1 MPHHRRSPAGLAK
14 PLIALFCASLAHA
27 QSAPP
32 AGESASTPAAV
43 ELAAPTEV
51 KPVAVEADGLDL
63 ENADRLKGLKSVV
76 LAGVALYVITESSA
90 SANAGAVF
98 RDRSMAYVSTSLKV
112 TGLDNA
118 RLQAL
123 ADAAYDQTVAALKAR
138 GLEVVAIDAYKA
150 SPEYAELAALG
161 DKQPLP
167 IDASAGKGMVFS
179 AHGLPLFH
187 LDEQAWLPRAV
198 GGLFGAKVDDPYV
211 SLGDK
216 MGGGFRRPKIEMA
229 FDKVSKSTGA
239 AVVMGRIVL
248 AAAQVKASGGAFAL
262 TASTSARDTLV
273 MPSWTNRLW
282 VRNASGDRARV
293 SLKFPL
299 VSETPPGQIL
309 DVTSTATKVAD
320 AAATLLSV
328 AAALSGVGRGSTSS
342 TKELEMRTS
351 PAWFDAVARPQVGAA
366 VEALARGLAP

>member
-1 MPHHRRSPAGLAK
+1 MPHRRRSPAGLAK
-14 PLIALFCASLAHA
+14 SLIALFCASLAHA
-27 QSAPP
+27 QSTPP
-32 AGESASTPAAV
+32 VAEAASAPAAV
-43 ELAAPTEV
+43 ELAAPAEV
-51 KPVAVEADGLDL
+51 KPVTVDADGLDL

-98 RDRSMAYVSTSLKV
+98 RDRTMAYASTSLKV

-138 GLEVVAIDAYKA
+138 GLEVVPIETYKA
-150 SPEYAELAALG
+150 SADFAELAALG

-229 FDKVSKSTGA
+229 FDRVSKATGA

-273 MPSWTNRLW
+273 MPTWTNRLW
-282 VRNASGDRARV
+282 VRNANGDRARV

-328 AAALSGVGRGSTSS
+328 AAALSGVGRAQTGS

-351 PAWFDAVARPQVGAA
+351 PAWFDAVARPQVGVA
-366 VEALARGLAP
+366 VEALAKGLAP

>member
-1 MPHHRRSPAGLAK
+1 VV
-14 PLIALFCASLAHA
+14 ALLCASLTHA
-27 QSAPP
+27 QTDAP
-32 AGESASTPAAV
+32 AGAAPAA
-43 ELAAPTEV
+43 AAIDLPAPAEV
-51 KPVAVEADGLDL
+51 RPVAVEADGLDL

-76 LAGVALYVITESSA
+76 LAGVALYVITEASG

-112 TGLDNA
+112 TGLDPA

-138 GLEVVAIDAYKA
+138 GLEVVTAETYKA
-150 SPEYAELAALG
+150 GPEYAELVALG

-167 IDASAGKGMVFS
+167 IDAAAGKGLVFS

-216 MGGGFRRPKIEMA
+216 VGGGFRRPKIEMA
-229 FDKVSKSTGA
+229 FERISKSTGA
-239 AVVMGRIVL
+239 AVVMGRLVL

-262 TASTSARDTLV
+262 TASTSTRDSLV
-273 MPSWTNRLW
+273 MPTWTNRLW
-282 VRNASGDRARV
+282 VRTAGGDRGRV

-299 VSETPPGQIL
+299 VSETAPGQIV
-309 DVTSTATKVAD
+309 DVTSTATKVGD

-328 AAALSGVGRGSTSS
+328 AAALSGVGRAQTSS

-351 PAWFDAVARPQVGAA
+351 PAWFDAVARPQMGAA
-366 VEALARGLAP
+366 IDALAKGLAP